1 MSYRCF
7 KITIITLIA
16 VICLCLGIGIWASIP
31 RKNNVGDK
39 AVYNGSSLY
48 SISNTK
54 LIYDENTRV
63 IYYWLHSGYMSPY
76 YNDMDNF
83 AAILMAKL
91 YQSSKEVKWHIQ
103 LSTVMRICCSI
114 IGRTITSQI

>member
-7 KITIITLIA
+7 KATIIALIA
-16 VICLCLGIGIWASIP
+16 VICLCFGIRILASIP

-76 YNDMDNF
+76 YN
-83 AAILMAKL
+83 A
-91 YQSSKEVKWHIQ
+91 HGQ
-103 LSTVMRICCSI
+103 LCRYIDGEI
-114 IGRTITSQI
+114 IPIE

>member
-7 KITIITLIA
+7 KATIVALIV
-16 VICLCLGIGIWASIP
+16 VIYLCLGIGIWASIP

-76 YNDMDNF
+76 YN
-83 AAILMAKL
+83 
-91 YQSSKEVKWHIQ
+91 EHGQ
-103 LSTVMRICCSI
+103 LCRYVDGKI
-114 IGRTITSQI
+114 IPIEQGG

>member
-7 KITIITLIA
+7 KATIVALIV

-54 LIYDENTRV
+54 LIYDENT
-63 IYYWLHSGYMSPY
+63 
-76 YNDMDNF
+76 
-83 AAILMAKL
+83 
-91 YQSSKEVKWHIQ
+91 
-103 LSTVMRICCSI
+103 
-114 IGRTITSQI
+114 

>member
-16 VICLCLGIGIWASIP
+16 VICLCLCIGIWASIP

-39 AVYNGSSLY
+39 SVYNGSSLY

-54 LIYDENTRV
+54 LIYDENTRIV
-63 IYYWLHSGYMSPY
+63 YYWLHSGYMSPY
-76 YNDMDNF
+76 YN
-83 AAILMAKL
+83 A
-91 YQSSKEVKWHIQ
+91 HGQ
-103 LSTVMRICCSI
+103 LCRYIDGEI
-114 IGRTITSQI
+114 IPIE